1 MSRGDAVRASS
12 YPGQALGRPQSGPG
26 SVAGF
31 GRRLLAIAID
41 WAIAVGTSVAFLDGA
56 LLGPNIVL
64 GLMHLFLVGTIGSSI
79 GHRLLGL
86 QLVRLEGGW
95 PGPVRALV
103 RTALLLLALP
113 ALVWDR
119 DQRGLHDQAA
129 GTVLVRR

>member
-1 MSRGDAVRASS
+1 VSPADAVRATSH
-12 YPGQALGRPQSGPG
+12 PGEALGLPRDGPG

-31 GRRLLAIAID
+31 GRRLVGIGLD
-41 WAIAVGTSVAFLDGA
+41 WALAVAISVAFLDGA

-64 GLMHLFLVGTIGSSI
+64 GVMHVLLVGTIGSSI
-79 GHRLLGL
+79 GHRLLGM
-86 QLVRLEGGW
+86 QLIRTDGGF
-95 PGPVRALV
+95 PGPGRALV

-119 DQRGLHDQAA
+119 DQRGLHDRAA